1 MKLNTGPK
9 IIDLGD
15 GVLCE
20 EDVYRIVER
29 VRAYD
34 SNLDIIALNPNHKDI
49 DLTDA
54 PYVLVEKCKDG
65 QWRPV
70 ANFWQLDET
79 VMQVVESADM
89 QKRDIEAA
97 IRGANIKA
105 RAAEARRYED
115 FREEAKDIV
124 KHIAGMK
131 SKYTVQD
138 PRTGELIAFYDDRPP
153 TREAP
158 KGS

>member
-29 VRAYD
+29 VREYD
-34 SNLDIIALNPNHKDI
+34 PNLDIIALNPNHRDI
-49 DLTDA
+49 DVTDA

-65 QWRPV
+65 QWRPISE
-70 ANFWQLDET
+70 FWVLDER

-89 QKRDIEAA
+89 NRRDLLAA
-97 IRGANIKA
+97 IDGQNAKV
-105 RAAEARRYED
+105 RAEEARRYED
-115 FREEAKDIV
+115 FRAEAADIV
-124 KHIAGMK
+124 KHVAGMK

-153 TREAP
+153 ERTA
-158 KGS
+158 K

>member
-20 EDVYRIVER
+20 EDVYKIVER
-29 VRAYD
+29 VREYD
-34 SNLDIIALNPNHKDI
+34 PNLDIIALNPNHRDI

-54 PYVLVEKCKDG
+54 PYVLVERCKDG
-65 QWRPV
+65 QFRPV
-70 ANFWQLDET
+70 ANFWTLDER
-79 VMQVVESADM
+79 VMQVIESADM
-89 QKRDIEAA
+89 ERRDLLAAIDSNNAQVKADRQRAYEDTRGEAA
-97 IRGANIKA
+97 
-105 RAAEARRYED
+105 
-115 FREEAKDIV
+115 DIV

-138 PRTGELIAFYDDRPP
+138 PRTGELIAFYDDRPAE
-153 TREAP
+153 RF
-158 KGS
+158 

>member
-20 EDVYRIVER
+20 ADVYRIVEQ

-34 SNLDIIALNPNHKDI
+34 PNLDIIALNPNHRDI

-70 ANFWQLDET
+70 SEFWVLDER

-89 QKRDIEAA
+89 NRRDLLAA
-97 IRGANIKA
+97 IDGQNAKA

-115 FREEAKDIV
+115 FREEVKDIV
-124 KHIAGMK
+124 KHIGGMK

-138 PRTGELIAFYDDRPP
+138 PRTGEHIAFYDDRPP
-153 TREAP
+153 ERTA
-158 KGS
+158 K